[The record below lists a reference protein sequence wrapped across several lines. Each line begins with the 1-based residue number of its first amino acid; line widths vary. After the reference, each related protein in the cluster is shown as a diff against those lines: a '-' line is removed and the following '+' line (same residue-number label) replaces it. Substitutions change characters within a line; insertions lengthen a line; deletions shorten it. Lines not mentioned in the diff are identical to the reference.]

1 MPFFRPGRALSHL
14 LRHSDPFASPAV
26 FSRSPFPSPLTR
38 LFDDVARQQC
48 LAAPIY
54 TVYGVRED
62 KAGDQQQK
70 DSHSSASTP
79 TQAQDSGRDTRLE
92 RWGARRQRRHHHHP
106 LSLFDA
112 FAPFTST
119 FPSVFSPQSSFAP
132 FARSLG
138 AMPDI
143 AIDMFSSA
151 SAYSIHAAVPGLDKR
166 DIKITVEDAVLRIEA
181 ERKEEKKERRPTSSS
196 QQSSA
201 QPGQDSVSDS
211 AAVKS
216 SEAESS
222 DDSVDYHHV
231 ESFYGKVERAIAL
244 PDDADAE
251 HLTARYENGV
261 IKIEI
266 PRLAEH
272 KKEPKRVEIQ

>member
-1 MPFFRPGRALSHL
+1 
-14 LRHSDPFASPAV
+14 
-26 FSRSPFPSPLTR
+26 
-38 LFDDVARQQC
+38 
-48 LAAPIY
+48 
-54 TVYGVRED
+54 VYGVRDD
-62 KAGDQQQK
+62 KGSDQQQK
-70 DSHSSASTP
+70 DSHSLASTA
-79 TQAQDSGRDTRLE
+79 TQAQDS
-92 RWGARRQRRHHHHP
+92 RWGARRRHHHHHHHHP
-106 LSLFDA
+106 LSLFNA

-119 FPSVFSPQSSFAP
+119 FPSMFSPQSVFTP

-143 AIDMFSSA
+143 AIDMFSTA

-166 DIKITVEDAVLRIEA
+166 DIKITVEDNILRIEA
-181 ERKEEKKERRPTSSS
+181 EKKEEKKEGRPISSS
-196 QQSSA
+196 QQPTQAKQDSATGDSSA
-201 QPGQDSVSDS
+201 PQTASSSDS

-216 SEAESS
+216 SEVESG

-266 PRLAEH
+266 PRLAEQ